1 MMKLGKLLAAGKG
14 IFAPREEIAYR
25 VSKHPLPKFGSEKN
39 PFSPAPRPELPKMDG
54 VKAAEV
60 EREAAQPLLP
70 AKTQKMPTLP
80 EAPKAGPG
88 WASKL
93 NPMSLLRDTRTEKKE
108 VQAVQAVQAEL
119 SLDKVKVVHNDL
131 TDADVEVVPIKS
143 RPQAEVPELQPAK
156 KSWEILG
163 ERLMRATAL

>member
-1 MMKLGKLLAAGKG
+1 MIMKLGKLLAAGKG
-14 IFAPREEIAYR
+14 IFAPRDEMAYR

-39 PFSPAPRPELPKMDG
+39 PFAPAPRPETPK
-54 VKAAEV
+54 AEAV
-60 EREAAQPLLP
+60 QAGESKVEAARCSVA
-70 AKTQKMPTLP
+70 AKTQKMPALA
-80 EAPKAGPG
+80 EATKPAAG

-93 NPMSLLRDTRTEKKE
+93 NPMALLREARAEKTE
-108 VQAVQAVQAEL
+108 VQAVQTEL